1 MRKPSD
7 NNAEFLAFYDVLK
20 DTPPEAP
27 TACAGWTAHELVAHL
42 TAGAEEMADLVER
55 TLRDAPERPTRGFE
69 EREAP
74 WRAVPDDELR
84 SALLGQGG
92 RLMAALDELYERD
105 PDRTVLFTG
114 CRLTASQLATHCRS
128 ESAIHRWDL
137 VGDDDIGAA
146 LLAQPVLVE
155 HGRFLL
161 AAMPALTEGARKPQ
175 RDDDLLTLWGR
186 RVAAWQPQ
194 QQISSPS
201 TPKEILTGRR

>member
-1 MRKPSD
+1 AGSSRPAQRPAARRCTARSSRSSSSACWRASSPSRSPHVGRTAARCICMRKPSD

-92 RLMAALDELYERD
+92 RLMAALDELY
-105 PDRTVLFTG
+105 
-114 CRLTASQLATHCRS
+114 
-128 ESAIHRWDL
+128 
-137 VGDDDIGAA
+137 
-146 LLAQPVLVE
+146 
-155 HGRFLL
+155 
-161 AAMPALTEGARKPQ
+161 
-175 RDDDLLTLWGR
+175 
-186 RVAAWQPQ
+186 
-194 QQISSPS
+194 
-201 TPKEILTGRR
+201 